1 MSTNPATV
9 TAARHLLDQL
19 GLTTE
24 DLRWVPGDIPTV
36 ADYLPEVIAAAAP
49 GARNTYGIYWTYILA
64 AFGDRRL
71 DQVTPTDIEALMRH
85 HIAIRRVR
93 SNDRGGHSTAEHL
106 LAAMRTLYV
115 HAVNDELLPPHHNPA
130 ARVRKPRRRPSTRHA
145 LTAPELAAVNEAV
158 AASGNDTPLDT
169 LLIRLHTET
178 ACRRGGALALREDD
192 IDPRWCLLRLREKND
207 TTRWQPASPTLI
219 TALLHHRDHRGT
231 GHPSTQRL
239 LRRHD
244 GAPITSRRYDYIWGR
259 VRTDLPWAAT
269 RGISTH
275 WLRHTT
281 LTWVERH
288 FGHAI
293 AHAYAGHT
301 DHHDDTTSLYT
312 RAQLPELAAALAA
325 YTGEPHPLA
334 NARPT
339 NRPAI
344 YDPSTEPAPST
355 AQQREPRPVPTTNS
369 DSSSITTLA

>member
-1 MSTNPATV
+1 MSTNPATI

-19 GLTTE
+19 GLTPE
-24 DLRWVPGDIPTV
+24 DLQWAPVDIPTV
-36 ADYLPEVIAAAAP
+36 ADYLPRVIAATAP
-49 GARNTYGIYWTYILA
+49 GARRTYDIYWTYIHA

-71 DQVTPTDIEALMRH
+71 DDVTPTDIEALMRH
-85 HIAIRRVR
+85 HIAIRQVR
-93 SNDRGGHSTAEHL
+93 ANDRGGHSTAEHL
-106 LAAMRTLYV
+106 LAALRTLYV

-169 LLIRLHTET
+169 LLLRLHTET
-178 ACRRGGALALREDD
+178 ACRLGGALALREDD
-192 IDPRWCLLRLREKND
+192 IDPQWCLLRLREKND

-219 TALLHHRDHRGT
+219 AALLHHRDQRGT
-231 GHPSTQRL
+231 GHPSMERL
-239 LRRHD
+239 LRRRD
-244 GAPITSRRYDYIWGR
+244 GAPITSRRYDYIWTR
-259 VRTDLPWAAT
+259 LRTDLPWVAT

-301 DHHDDTTSLYT
+301 DHHGDVTSIYT

-334 NARPT
+334 DTRTTTRPLT
-339 NRPAI
+339 V
-344 YDPSTEPAPST
+344 DPSVEPGQPED
-355 AQQREPRPVPTTNS
+355 QQQEPRPPSTSDT
-369 DSSSITTLA
+369 DSSRVDLA